1 MDPDSSGT
9 SEPAIDRSMICI
21 FAQVTLR
28 LFFAEISDRERTIR
42 QI

>member
-9 SEPAIDRSMICI
+9 SEPAINRSMTC
-21 FAQVTLR
+21 AKEQVMLR